1 VISDQWSVVSGQF
14 SVFSFQFSVFSFQWS
29 VFSGQFSGGR
39 GVMPER
45 MTAGRLGG
53 KPEER
58 WDGTKC
64 FFRQGRTPKNTEYRR
79 RIGVFLNPE
88 IQAKEASFGRTQT
101 SRRELLSSQF
111 SLLSSHFSV
120 LTSQFSLLS
129 SHFSVLTSQFSLLR
143 GGLSAEVVGT
153 LG

>member
-1 VISDQWSVVSGQF
+1 
-14 SVFSFQFSVFSFQWS
+14 
-29 VFSGQFSGGR
+29 
-39 GVMPER
+39 MPER

-64 FFRQGRTPKNTEYRR
+64 FFRHGRTPKNTEYRR

-111 SLLSSHFSV
+111 SV
-120 LTSQFSLLS
+120 LGSQG
-129 SHFSVLTSQFSLLR
+129 
-143 GGLSAEVVGT
+143 GGLTAEVVGT